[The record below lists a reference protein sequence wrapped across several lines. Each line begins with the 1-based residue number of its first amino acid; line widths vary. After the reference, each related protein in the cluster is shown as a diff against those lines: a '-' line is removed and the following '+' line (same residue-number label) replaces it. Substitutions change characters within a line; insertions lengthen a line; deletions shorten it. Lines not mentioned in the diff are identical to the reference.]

1 MDSLTVAAASG
12 MRSRTESLDM
22 LANNIANASSAGFKA
37 DQEFYGLYSSAE
49 AQGSANSALPELP
62 IVAKHWTDF
71 SQGSLSPTGNSLDV
85 ALAGNGFFSVQ
96 TPSGPLYTR
105 NGNFRLSAA
114 GGLETQDG
122 NPVLS
127 SDKKPIALD
136 PSQPVDISAD
146 GTIRQGGQEVARL
159 GVVEFTDLSALSK
172 RGQAY
177 FGINASDLPA
187 KQSQA
192 EVHQGSL
199 EGANQQPAEA
209 AVRLV
214 NVLRQFEMLQ
224 RAMTMGGDMNRRAI
238 EEVAKVA

>member
-37 DQEFYGLYSSAE
+37 DREFYGLYTSAE
-49 AQGSANSALPELP
+49 AAGSANSALPQLP
-62 IVAKHWTDF
+62 LVARHWTDF
-71 SQGSLSPTGNSLDV
+71 SQGSLSPTGNSLDL
-85 ALAGNGFFSVQ
+85 ALAGNGFFTVQ
-96 TPSGPLYTR
+96 TSSGPLYTR
-105 NGNFRLSAA
+105 NGSFRLSAE
-114 GGLETQDG
+114 GVIETQDG

-127 SDKKPIALD
+127 SDKNPITLD
-136 PSQPVDISAD
+136 PTQPIDVGAD
-146 GTIRQGGQEVARL
+146 GTVRQGGQEVARL

-177 FGINASDLPA
+177 FGINASDMPP

-199 EGANQQPAEA
+199 EAANQQPAEA

-224 RAMTMGGDMNRRAI
+224 RAMTMGGDMNRRAV

>member
-1 MDSLTVAAASG
+1 
-12 MRSRTESLDM
+12 M

-37 DQEFYGLYSSAE
+37 DREFYGLYSSAE
-49 AQGSANSALPELP
+49 AEGSANSALPQLP
-62 IVAKHWTDF
+62 LVAKHWTDF
-71 SQGSLSPTGNSLDV
+71 SQGSLSPTGNSLDL
-85 ALAGNGFFSVQ
+85 ALAGSGFFTVQ
-96 TPSGPLYTR
+96 TASGPLYTR
-105 NGNFRLSAA
+105 NGSFRLSTA
-114 GGLETQDG
+114 GVIETQDG

-127 SDKKPIALD
+127 SDKKPITID
-136 PSQPVDISAD
+136 PSQPVDVGAD
-146 GTIRQGGQEVARL
+146 GTVRQGGQEVARL

-177 FGINASDLPA
+177 FGINVSDLPP

-199 EGANQQPAEA
+199 ESANQQPAEA

-224 RAMTMGGDMNRRAI
+224 RAMNLGSDMNRRAV

>member
-37 DQEFYGLYSSAE
+37 DREFYGVYSSAE
-49 AQGSANSALPELP
+49 AEGSANSALPELP
-62 IVAKHWTDF
+62 FVAKHWTDF

-85 ALAGNGFFSVQ
+85 ALAGNGFFAVQ
-96 TPSGPLYTR
+96 TASGPLYTR
-105 NGNFRLSAA
+105 DGSFKLSAA
-114 GGLETQDG
+114 GALETQDG

-127 SDKKPIALD
+127 SDKKPITLD
-136 PSQPVDISAD
+136 PSQAVDIAAD
-146 GTIRQGGQEVARL
+146 GTIRQGGQDVGQLA
-159 GVVEFTDLSALSK
+159 VVEFSDLSALSK
-172 RGQAY
+172 RGKSY
-177 FGINASDLPA
+177 FGINVSDLPTQ
-187 KQSQA
+187 QSQA
-192 EVHQGSL
+192 QVHQGSL